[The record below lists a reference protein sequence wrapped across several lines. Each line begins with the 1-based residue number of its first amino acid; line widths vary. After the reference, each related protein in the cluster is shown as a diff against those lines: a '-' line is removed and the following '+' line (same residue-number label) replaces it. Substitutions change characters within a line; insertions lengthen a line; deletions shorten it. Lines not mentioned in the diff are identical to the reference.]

1 MNKFLLTLI
10 IVIAGGLF
18 SSLYAQSLTVTG
30 KIVDMNDEVM
40 PGVNIVETGTTNGAI
55 SDINGNFKIT
65 VSSSKSVLVFSFIG
79 CEDQEIA
86 VGKQRNLNVKMLSLE
101 LIWKKL
107 LWWGMVHRKR
117 LLLWG
122 QFLQLTLKNCR
133 IQEQRT

>member
-79 CEDQEIA
+79 YEDQEIA
-86 VGKQRNLNVKMLSLE
+86 VGKQRNLNVKMLESGVDLE
-101 LIWKKL
+101 EVVVVGYGSQKKASVV
-107 LWWGMVHRKR
+107 GAISTADA
-117 LLLWG
+117 G
-122 QFLQLTLKNCR
+122 
-133 IQEQRT
+133 

>member
-65 VSSSKSVLVFSFIG
+65 VSSS
-79 CEDQEIA
+79 C
-86 VGKQRNLNVKMLSLE
+86 
-101 LIWKKL
+101 L
-107 LWWGMVHRKR
+107 LYTSPSPRDA
-117 LLLWG
+117 
-122 QFLQLTLKNCR
+122 
-133 IQEQRT
+133 